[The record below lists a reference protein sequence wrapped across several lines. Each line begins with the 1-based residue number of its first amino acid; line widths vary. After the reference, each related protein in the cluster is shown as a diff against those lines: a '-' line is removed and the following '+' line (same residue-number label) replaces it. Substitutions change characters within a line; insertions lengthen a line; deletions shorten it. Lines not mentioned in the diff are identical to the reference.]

1 MIENEQKLLVDKS
14 VIKTKELLGAFSNF
28 INKITRSYFIIT
40 GMDHTEL
47 FGEANLAL
55 LKACNDFDELRGS
68 SFESYAKFI
77 IVDALNEYIRSNK
90 VVVSIPKYIARAN
103 QIINRFKKLLDYD
116 DAHFHAIIDG
126 IVPVESLEDAV
137 VSELR
142 LLQAAAV
149 RAGTSTENLVHRAE
163 FLPQGCI
170 DLSIIEETVIDTNCK
185 EKDILT
191 KLLVEQ
197 IQTKLTAD
205 ELLVSNMLMDG
216 ENTNSI
222 SIKLNKSYKWVAN
235 RINSIRLKTMKCLD
249 M

>member
-1 MIENEQKLLVDKS
+1 MTENEQKLLVDKS
-14 VIKTKELLGAFSNF
+14 VIKTKELLGAFSDF
-28 INKITRSYFIIT
+28 INKITWSYFNIT
-40 GMDHTEL
+40 GVDRAEL

-55 LKACNDFDELRGS
+55 LKACGDFDELRGS

-116 DAHFHAIIDG
+116 DVRFHAIICG
-126 IVPVESLEDAV
+126 NIPTGSLEEAV
-137 VSELR
+137 VSELQ
-142 LLQAAAV
+142 LLKSAAI
-149 RAGTSTENLVHRAE
+149 RAGTSVEHLIQRAE
-163 FLPQGCI
+163 FLPQ
-170 DLSIIEETVIDTNCK
+170 DVTVIEEAFIDNECK
-185 EKDILT
+185 EKEIIT
-191 KLLVEQ
+191 KLLVEK
-197 IQTKLTAD
+197 IQSILTED

-235 RINSIRLKTMKCLD
+235 RISSIRSKTIKCLD